1 MGLSR
6 SATSFLGLVFLLAVF
21 LIPIPLRAQEQ
32 EIPRPN
38 AQGRPVKPEQLPIN
52 LTAER
57 LEYFQDEE
65 AYRADGSV
73 VIKKGSW
80 QLSADHVVYHI
91 RTGKLSATGHI
102 LITDPERTIRAERIE
117 LDDINTRTGTIY
129 QGKIL
134 LKKENY
140 HIEGKLIERLSEDR
154 YRLVEGSFTACD
166 TEGDYCPAW
175 RFRAKR
181 LRVELDQYLVARGV
195 VFYVQEVPVMYLP
208 YLIYPVR
215 QTRQT
220 GFLIPHVGFNTR
232 EGFKYRQSFYWEIAE
247 NQDLTPTLDYRGD
260 LGVGGSLEYR
270 YVFSSQTRGQLEG
283 NIFDDHTIH
292 QDRINAHL
300 THSQDLTDE
309 LQLKAEGQFVNLVDT
324 FRQLSVVTEERSLL
338 SLESN
343 LIIAQRWPNAYLY
356 ALARYTKDLTG
367 DNSRT
372 IHRLP
377 EIGYRLREYQL
388 ADMPLFASLDL
399 TADSFWCVQGSPCGV
414 TIQPGVVDG
423 INASRLDAY
432 PRVTARINLWDAAVL
447 TPQAGYREIYYS
459 RGLSSSDS
467 FHRGTYLFRV
477 NLESPIQRAFS
488 LSTGTGQ
495 KQLLHFIEPAVL
507 YEYVHGFDS
516 TDIPQLDQVDA
527 FPQKNLVTYSLIN
540 RLVLKRAG
548 QGGAP
553 ERFEIFYLKLT
564 QSYGRE
570 RILNL
575 PPQQLFSDLRGE
587 TILRANR
594 SLSLHVDSFL
604 DVYHHSF
611 HRFTTVDADLRF
623 DWHEILILSVGE
635 RYTRAGTRPQEGD
648 LLEPFSLGAQQMQSV
663 DLKFLSAGAVVNIAS
678 RISLAGKIFY
688 DYDLG
693 RLAEGRAALRYT
705 GSCHCWGFTVSY
717 IHFTGTG
724 ISNTESNKNEVN
736 FFFTLTGISNT
747 ESKAL
752 RKLFEPLD

>member
-1 MGLSR
+1 MALIR
-6 SATSFLGLVFLLAVF
+6 LLLLLASFLT
-21 LIPIPLRAQEQ
+21 PLSLHAQEQ
-32 EIPRPN
+32 APRPEEK
-38 AQGRPVKPEQLPIN
+38 GRPVKPGQLPIN

-65 AYRADGSV
+65 AYHADGSV
-73 VIKKGSW
+73 SLKKGSW
-80 QLSADHVVYHI
+80 QLSADHVIYHS
-91 RTGKLSATGHI
+91 RTGKLTATGHV
-102 LITDPERTIRAERIE
+102 LITDPERTIRAEKID
-117 LDDINTRTGTIY
+117 LDINTRAGIIH
-129 QGKIL
+129 QGKIFI
-134 LKKENY
+134 KKENY
-140 HIEGKLIERLSEDR
+140 NIEGKLIERLSENR
-154 YRLVEGSFTACD
+154 YRLEEGSFTACD
-166 TEGDYCPAW
+166 TEGDLCPAW

-181 LRVELDQYLVARGV
+181 LRVELEQYLVARGAV
-195 VFYVQEVPVMYLP
+195 LYVQEVPVIYFP
-208 YLIYPVR
+208 YLIYPVK

-220 GFLIPHVGFNTR
+220 GLLIPHVGYNTQ
-232 EGFKYRQSFYWEIAE
+232 EGFKYRQSFFWAISG
-247 NQDLTPTLDYRGD
+247 NQDLTATLDYRGD
-260 LGVGGSLEYR
+260 LGVGGGLEYR
-270 YVFSSQTRGQLEG
+270 YVFSPKTIGRLES

-309 LQLKAEGQFVNLVDT
+309 LQLKVDGQFINLIDT
-324 FRQLSVVTEERSLL
+324 FRQLSVITEERSLR

-343 LIIAQRWPNAYLY
+343 LIVAQRWPNAYLY

-377 EIGYRLREYQL
+377 EIGYRLREYRL
-388 ADMPLFASLDL
+388 ADLPLFASLDL
-399 TADSFWCVQGSPCGV
+399 TADNFWCVQGSPCG
-414 TIQPGVVDG
+414 TTDG
-423 INASRLDAY
+423 IKAFRLDAY

-447 TPQAGYREIYYS
+447 TPEAAYREIFYS
-459 RGLSSSDS
+459 RSLSSPDS

-477 NLESPIQRAFS
+477 NLESPIQRVFS
-488 LSTGTGQ
+488 LSAEAGT
-495 KQLLHFIEPAVL
+495 KQLLHLVEPAVL

-548 QGGAP
+548 RPAGQAGQGGVT
-553 ERFEIFYLKLT
+553 ERLEIFYLKFT

-570 RILNL
+570 RIPNPPPLPPL
-575 PPQQLFSDLRGE
+575 PPQKSFSNLRGE
-587 TILRANR
+587 MILRPDR
-594 SLSLHVDSFL
+594 FLSLHLDSFL
-604 DVYHHSF
+604 DVYHQPF

-623 DWHEILILSVGE
+623 NWHDILLLSAGE

-648 LLEPFSLGAQQMQSV
+648 LLEPFSLGAQQTQAA
-663 DLKFLSAGAVVNIAS
+663 DLKFLTAGAVVNITS
-678 RISLAGKIFY
+678 RISLAGKIYY

-724 ISNTESNKNEVN
+724 TSNTESNKNDVS

-747 ESKAL
+747 ESKAVK
-752 RKLFEPLD
+752 KLFEPLD